1 MVNLTHSVNLVIKEL
16 IGIVTA
22 VPRLREQQFEVPSEV
37 DALNEAT
44 DAEPQQN
51 GTAAAATE
59 PNGGAPAAEETK
71 EATRL
76 PTYHHIISNDND
88 VLKFV
93 VQIMNGMS
101 ASATELQKY
110 LTNWDK
116 YKAIWEMD
124 KE

>member
-22 VPRLREQQFEVPSEV
+22 VPRLREQQFDVPSEV

-51 GTAAAATE
+51 GTAAAATA

-71 EATRL
+71 QATRL
-76 PTYHHIISNDND
+76 PTYHQIISHDNE
-88 VLKFV
+88 VLKVV
-93 VQIMNGMS
+93 VQILHGMS
-101 ASATELQKY
+101 TSPTPIQK
-110 LTNWDK
+110 
-116 YKAIWEMD
+116 EQ
-124 KE
+124 